1 MHKGQARTNVK
12 TYYEFGN
19 DPVKMFFKHKIRMKV
34 NHKFR
39 YIKIVFLSCR
49 L

>member
-1 MHKGQARTNVK
+1 MHKGQEGANVK

-19 DPVKMFFKHKIRMKV
+19 DPMKMFFIHKIRMKV
-34 NHKFR
+34 NLKIK